1 MYLSVFLTYSEIR
14 EIIALQ
20 TVGVAFTLLINGYF
34 VILWLLRFSI
44 VLFRMHLVKLRE
56 SQFFRFLN
64 FININ
69 DYEEDLIEMVE
80 IIAAK
85 KIN

>member
-1 MYLSVFLTYSEIR
+1 M
-14 EIIALQ
+14 
-20 TVGVAFTLLINGYF
+20 TLCVNGYF
-34 VILWLLRFSI
+34 IFLWLLRFSI

-64 FININ
+64 YININ
-69 DYEEDLIEMVE
+69 DYEEDLIETVE

>member
-1 MYLSVFLTYSEIR
+1 MTLCVNGCFL
-14 EIIALQ
+14 
-20 TVGVAFTLLINGYF
+20 
-34 VILWLLRFSI
+34 ILWLLRFFI

-64 FININ
+64 YININ
-69 DYEEDLIEMVE
+69 DYEEDLIETVE

-85 KIN
+85 MIN

>member
-1 MYLSVFLTYSEIR
+1 MTLSVNGCFL
-14 EIIALQ
+14 
-20 TVGVAFTLLINGYF
+20 
-34 VILWLLRFSI
+34 ILWLLRFSI

-64 FININ
+64 YININ
-69 DYEEDLIEMVE
+69 DYEEDLIETVE

-85 KIN
+85 MIN

>member
-1 MYLSVFLTYSEIR
+1 MTLCVNGCFL
-14 EIIALQ
+14 
-20 TVGVAFTLLINGYF
+20 
-34 VILWLLRFSI
+34 ILWLLRFSI

-64 FININ
+64 YININ
-69 DYEEDLIEMVE
+69 DYEEDLIETVE

-85 KIN
+85 MIN

>member
-1 MYLSVFLTYSEIR
+1 M
-14 EIIALQ
+14 
-20 TVGVAFTLLINGYF
+20 TLCVNGYF
-34 VILWLLRFSI
+34 LFLWLLRFSI

-64 FININ
+64 YININ
-69 DYEEDLIEMVE
+69 DYEEDLIETVE

-85 KIN
+85 

>member
-1 MYLSVFLTYSEIR
+1 MTLCVNGCFL
-14 EIIALQ
+14 
-20 TVGVAFTLLINGYF
+20 
-34 VILWLLRFSI
+34 ILWLLRFFI

-64 FININ
+64 YINIH
-69 DYEEDLIEMVE
+69 DYEEDLIETVE

-85 KIN
+85 MIN